1 MARLHYEVA
10 DWYQL
15 PRYYDIAFASRN
27 KAEVDFL
34 ETLYDRYAQRGGAIL
49 EPACGSGRLMEGL
62 LRRGHDVHGFDLGE
76 AMVAYARERLDARKL
91 GGVLWVDDMTS
102 FRPRKRYAMA
112 HCLVSSFKYLLTE
125 KAARAHLQCVAAS
138 LRKGG
143 VYVLGF
149 HLSDYAD
156 QRHDSEQHTGARGR
170 TKVTCRIDS
179 EPPNRKTRLE
189 TLRARLVVK
198 MPTRT
203 LGNETTWKF
212 RTYDEN
218 QFLRLLASVPE
229 LEHVATHNF
238 SYKADEE
245 IELGEEDLDSV
256 VILRKR

>member
-1 MARLHYEVA
+1 MPTHYEVA

-27 KAEVDFL
+27 TSEVDFL
-34 ETLYDRYAQRGGAIL
+34 QALYERYAPGGPIL

-62 LRRGHDVHGFDLGE
+62 LRRGYDVHGFDLG
-76 AMVAYARERLDARKL
+76 ASMVDYARKRLDARGL
-91 GGVLWVDDMTS
+91 GCTIWIDDMS
-102 FRPRKRYAMA
+102 KFRTRKRYGMA
-112 HCLVSSFKYLLTE
+112 HCLVSSFKYLLSE
-125 KAARAHLQCVAAS
+125 KAALAHLQCVSAS

-156 QRHDSEQHTGARGR
+156 QRADSEEHRGARGR
-170 TKVTCRIDS
+170 TRVTCRIDS

-203 LGNETTWKF
+203 LANETTWQF
-212 RTYDEN
+212 RTYDEV
-218 QFLRLLASVPE
+218 QFLRLLAKVPK
-229 LEHVATHNF
+229 LQHVATHNF
-238 SYKADEE
+238 SYRADEE
-245 IELGEEDLDSV
+245 IAFGEEDLDSV
-256 VILRKR
+256 VILRKG